1 MWWLLTRRVHVF
13 LAIGMASF
21 LALVLMFQDKSSAL
35 PSFGSTGSVT
45 VRLTV
50 FVPIP
55 LVAALMMSLDSRLRA
70 PEISGVRRID
80 LRDMAITLGTVA
92 VAVVASYAAGA
103 VVGSQ
108 VAQAAGRNV
117 AFLTG
122 LMLLGRALFGQ
133 GGALFPTAWVMAVVL
148 VGFRTTNDP
157 YPWTILPEP
166 LGAPHAAAGA
176 ALMLAVGVF
185 AQIRTSRTYA

>member
-70 PEISGVRRID
+70 PEISGIRRID
-80 LRDMAITLGTVA
+80 LRDVAITLGTVA

>member
-1 MWWLLTRRVHVF
+1 MWWLLTRRAHVF

-80 LRDMAITLGTVA
+80 LRDVAITLGTVA

>member
-1 MWWLLTRRVHVF
+1 MWWLLTRRTHVF
-13 LAIGMASF
+13 LALGTAVF
-21 LALVLMFQDKSSAL
+21 LVLLLLLQDRSSAL
-35 PSFGSTGSVT
+35 PSFGSGGSVT
-45 VRLTV
+45 VRLAV

-55 LVAALMMSLDSRLRA
+55 LVAALMASLDSRLRA

-80 LRDMAITLGTVA
+80 LRDAALVLGVVA
-92 VAVVASYAAGA
+92 VATVVSVAAGA
-103 VVGSQ
+103 LVGSQ

-133 GGALFPTAWVMAVVL
+133 GGALLPTAWVMAVVL
-148 VGFRTTNDP
+148 VGFRTTADP
-157 YPWTILPEP
+157 YPWTIVPEP
-166 LGAPHAAAGA
+166 VGAPHAAAGA
-176 ALMLAVGVF
+176 ALMLAVGVL